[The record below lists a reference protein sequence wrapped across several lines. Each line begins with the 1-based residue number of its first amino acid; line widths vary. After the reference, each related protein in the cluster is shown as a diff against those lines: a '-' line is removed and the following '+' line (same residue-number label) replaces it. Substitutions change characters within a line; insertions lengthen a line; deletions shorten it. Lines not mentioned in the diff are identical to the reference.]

1 MAKKGIV
8 NEFKEF
14 ISRGNV
20 MNLAV
25 GVIIGG
31 AFQAIVN
38 SLVNDIVMP
47 VISMI
52 TGGVDFS
59 AWKIMLSEGENAA
72 SINYGN
78 FITAIINF
86 LLMAVVIFCFV
97 KFMNGLAEK
106 MAKKEEPAAPAAPTT
121 KECPFCKSAIAIG
134 ATRCPHCTSEQPKE
148 E

>member
-8 NEFKEF
+8 QEFKEF

-47 VISMI
+47 VISFI
-52 TGGVDFS
+52 TGGIDFS
-59 AWKIMLSEGENAA
+59 AWKIVLTEGENGTAIA
-72 SINYGN
+72 YGN

-86 LLMAVVIFCFV
+86 LLMAVVIFVFV
-97 KFMNGLAEK
+97 KFMNGLAEA
-106 MAKKEEPAAPAAPTT
+106 AKKPEEPAAPAAPTT
-121 KECPFCKSAIAIG
+121 KKCPFCKSEIAID
-134 ATRCPHCTSEQPKE
+134 ATRCPHCTSEQPE
-148 E
+148 V

>member
-8 NEFKEF
+8 QEFKEF
-14 ISRGNV
+14 ISRGNA

-38 SLVNDIVMP
+38 SLVNDMVMP
-47 VISMI
+47 VISLI
-52 TGGVDFS
+52 TGGIDFS
-59 AWKIMLSEGENAA
+59 EWKIMLSEGENAA

-78 FITAIINF
+78 FITAVINF
-86 LLMAVVIFCFV
+86 LLMAVVIFVFV
-97 KFMNGLAEK
+97 KLMNKFADA
-106 MAKKEEPAAPAAPTT
+106 AKKPEEPAAPAAPTT
-121 KECPFCKSAIAIG
+121 KNCPFCKTEIAID
-134 ATRCPHCTSEQPKE
+134 ATRCPHCTSQLE